1 MKIYVVTEGEYS
13 DYHIEGVFLTKEAAD
28 KYVKLHYPDVKYA
41 YPNVEEYDTID
52 ELYSNGE
59 YVIECRAEFSNVLGT
74 LTKWG
79 GAYCTSNVYPVSQ
92 APDEHTEIETWNNIT
107 IFYFYVSEN
116 SKALRDKELLRKIA
130 QDRYAV
136 YKARKEGI
144 V

>member
-13 DYHIEGVFLTKEAAD
+13 DYHIEGVFLTKETAD

-59 YVIECRAEFSNVLGT
+59 YVIECCAEFSNVLGT
-74 LTKWG
+74 LTNYG
-79 GAYCTSNVYPVSQ
+79 TYCTSNVYPVSQ
-92 APDEHTEIETWNNIT
+92 APDEHTDIMTWDRIT

-116 SKALRDKELLRKIA
+116 SKALHDQELLKKIA
-130 QDRYAV
+130 CDRYAA

>member
-28 KYVKLHYPDVKYA
+28 KYVKVRYDGRA
-41 YPNVEEYDTID
+41 YDPCVEEYDTID
-52 ELYSNGE
+52 EMYRDDE
-59 YVIECRAEFSNVLGT
+59 YAIECRAEFDNTLGT
-74 LTKWG
+74 LTNYG
-79 GAYCTSNVYPVSQ
+79 TYCTTNAYPVSQ
-92 APDEHTEIETWNNIT
+92 APNEHTEIMTWDRTT

-116 SKALRDKELLRKIA
+116 SKALHDQEILKKIA
-130 QDRYAV
+130 CDRYAA